1 MSNGFVQQRSRCF
14 FCKLRK
20 AICALVGA
28 LDHSDFRA
36 FSELPP
42 SISIHPFELILL
54 KSDSRLAKPLMKG
67 LLPAWSGYSNHHDC

>member
-1 MSNGFVQQRSRCF
+1 LGSSVLVDFG
-14 FCKLRK
+14 KLRK
-20 AICALVGA
+20 AIYALFGA
-28 LDHSDFRA
+28 LGHSDFRV